1 MEILRDGYPS
11 IMKNEIS
18 LADLDSYD
26 EEKIREAEYLLKDT
40 IISYPISTIGMI
52 TVLRKKYEKSLM
64 NAYES
69 LKDNLDYD
77 IVRYNC
83 YYLAKVL
90 HTRLK
95 NININ
100 SYFMTHKAHYFA
112 LSSGDEKMKEAH
124 ISLIYPTIHNDKVL
138 YTVFDPGLK
147 IDAPMSFYKDEEM
160 DTIIKDQLTI
170 NVKKTGDIDYP
181 YFVNLDGINPYSYN
195 LNAHNVRQ
203 TFNPKYETVELDKLA
218 YPISYRLLTGYKA
231 TIFAREHEKRAY
243 ITLNH
248 LSKTLEF
255 YDGLCGIK
263 YSYTF
268 LELSK
273 INKQVIKN
281 QLENVCLKLS
291 LNLDEMIEDIYFM
304 VDVIEEFNNQ
314 LMDQDVVNEYN
325 KMMVKKK

>member
-1 MEILRDGYPS
+1 MEIVREGYPN
-11 IMKNEIS
+11 IIKNEIA
-18 LADLDSYD
+18 LVNLDSYD
-26 EEKIREAEYLLKDT
+26 EEKVKEAGYLLKDT
-40 IISYPISTIGMI
+40 IVSYPISTIGMI
-52 TVLRKKYEKSLM
+52 TILRKKYEKSLM
-64 NAYES
+64 NTYET
-69 LKDNLDYD
+69 LKDNSDYN

-90 HTRLK
+90 HARLK

-112 LSSGDEKMKEAH
+112 LNSGDKKMKEAH
-124 ISLIYPTIHNDKVL
+124 ISLIYPTIHNDRVL
-138 YTVFDPGLK
+138 YTIFDPGLK
-147 IDAPMSFYKDEEM
+147 IDVPLSFYKEEEM

-170 NVKKTGDIDYP
+170 NVRKTADVDYP

-195 LNAHNVRQ
+195 FNAHNVHQ

-231 TIFAREHEKRAY
+231 TIFARDQEKRAY

-255 YDGLCGIK
+255 YDGLDGIK
-263 YSYTF
+263 YNYTF
-268 LELSK
+268 LQLFK
-273 INKQVIKN
+273 VDKQVIRE
-281 QLENVCLKLS
+281 QLRNVCLKLS
-291 LNLDEMIEDIYFM
+291 LDLDEMIEDIYFM